1 MTSASLGPAL
11 EILIGLAVGG
21 VLGVVH
27 FGSLLWVAR
36 RFADGGAALALTVQL
51 ARFAVLGGV
60 LFGLSKMG
68 APALLAGAVGLLV
81 ARYVVVRR
89 LGGMPWA
96 RR

>member
-1 MTSASLGPAL
+1 MTGADLGPAL
-11 EILIGLAVGG
+11 QILIGLAAGG
-21 VLGVVH
+21 VLGVLH

-36 RFADGGAALALTVQL
+36 RFAEGGAAVALAVQL

-60 LFGLSKMG
+60 LYGLSKIG